1 MLLGKLFAQKAI
13 IYRKEE
19 IFMFKTLC
27 FSVILLILHVAV
39 FAGGIRG
46 TIRDEKGEPLA
57 YATIFV
63 KQTGSGTATNVDGN
77 YELSLAQGS
86 YEVVFQYLG
95 YQTFVKQI
103 EVGADFVTVDVVLT
117 AQATVLQTVTI
128 KSGKED
134 PAYTIMRKA
143 IAKANYHRNQLDE
156 YQARVY
162 IKGSGQLKDY
172 PWLAKRQ
179 LEKEGIEK
187 GRVFVQESVSDIKY
201 TRPNKFEEKV
211 ISIRT
216 DGSGN
221 ENASPNQY
229 IFGSFYEPVVAQ
241 TISPLSPKAFSY
253 YRFEYQG
260 TFKDR
265 DYEISKIKVI
275 PRSRGD
281 NVVEGML
288 YLVENWWSI
297 HSMDIK
303 TTKLGISFFIKAVY
317 APIEDKAWLPVSHQ
331 FRVEGKIFGFE
342 FEGKYMATVRDYKI
356 KVNPELYV
364 DPQEME
370 VVDEKIE
377 KAQAEEI
384 EKQNTGKGKDAEAQ
398 QLQERLAQ
406 GKEITRKELK
416 TLIKEYEKQ
425 EVKELKEPE
434 VVFDNN
440 FSIDSGAYKHDSTYW
455 AEMRPIPLTKE
466 EIKGYQ
472 KSDSLAV
479 IERKKSEGDTTKASK
494 HKGFQPWDILI
505 GDSYKVSEHSNF
517 RIYMP
522 FGGFNTVEGWNIFYK
537 LGFGTIL
544 QDTNKTRLN
553 ITPTIRYAFS
563 REAITGNLRF
573 TMRNKKY
580 SMELE
585 GGRYVQQLNHEKP
598 IHPIVNTFTT
608 LMLEKNLMKLYERDY
623 IDFGYRRRINAFY
636 SISTNWSFARRYQL
650 YNNSDFTLVDRD
662 DYSYTTNIPYNEEFP
677 PTTPDENGDEVGNTA
692 FPTHEALI
700 GSVTFKAR
708 PWLKYRMRNGQK
720 HEIDDSSPTLS
731 FEYRKGFADVLNSSV
746 DFDQVE
752 LGFRHEFDLG
762 VRAHID
768 VALRAGAFLN
778 NNSMYFMDYQHFLG
792 NKTPFSTS
800 DPVGSFRLLDYY
812 RHSTSDKYL
821 AGNVHYQFRRFLV
834 TSIPQIRMMG
844 IRENIFVNYLATPSS
859 RNYTE
864 VGYSIDGILRIFRLE
879 GAASFQDGKFLD
891 YGFRVGIATNIDIN
905 FND

>member
-1 MLLGKLFAQKAI
+1 MLLKSLISF
-13 IYRKEE
+13 
-19 IFMFKTLC
+19 
-27 FSVILLILHVAV
+27 LLIIVPV
-39 FAGGIRG
+39 VIFAGGIRG
-46 TIRDEKGEPLA
+46 TVKDEKGDPLE

-63 KQTGSGTATNVDGN
+63 KQTGSGTATNPDGR
-77 YELSLAQGS
+77 YELPMPPGS

-95 YQTFVKQI
+95 YQTVVRQI
-103 EVGADFVTVDVVLT
+103 EVGADFVTVDIVLV
-117 AQATVLQTVTI
+117 AQATVLQTVTV

-156 YQARVY
+156 YKARVY

-187 GRVFVQESVSDIKY
+187 GRVFVQESVSEIKY

-211 ISIRT
+211 ISIRA
-216 DGSGN
+216 DGVDN
-221 ENASPNQY
+221 NNAGPNLY

-253 YRFEYQG
+253 YKFEYQG

-265 DYEISKIKVI
+265 NYDISKIKVI
-275 PRSRGD
+275 PRSKGD

-303 TTKLGISFFIKAVY
+303 TTKLGVSIFIKAVY

-342 FEGKYMATVRDYKI
+342 FEGKYLATVSDYKI
-356 KVNPELYV
+356 KVNPEIFV

-370 VVDEKIE
+370 VVDEKVDQE
-377 KAQAEEI
+377 QAKEI
-384 EKQNTGKGKDAEAQ
+384 EQQARKKKSDDDKNK

-425 EVKELKEPE
+425 EVKEQKEPE
-434 VVFDNN
+434 VIFDNN
-440 FSIDSGAYKHDSTYW
+440 FSIDSGAYKHDSAYW
-455 AEMRPIPLTKE
+455 AQVRPVPLTKE
-466 EIKGYQ
+466 EIKGYK

-479 IERKKSEGDTTKASK
+479 VEKKKSEGDTTKASK
-494 HKGFQPWDILI
+494 HKGFQPWDLI
-505 GDSYKVSEHSNF
+505 TGDSYKISKHSNF
-517 RIYMP
+517 RIYSP
-522 FGGFNTVEGWNIFYK
+522 FGGFNTVEGVNVYYK

-553 ITPTIRYAFS
+553 ITPTVRYAFS
-563 REAITGNLRF
+563 RELFTGNLRF
-573 TMRNKKY
+573 TMRNRKFNF
-580 SMELE
+580 ELE

-598 IHPIVNTFTT
+598 IHPIVNSFTT
-608 LMLEKNLMKLYERDY
+608 LMLEKNLMKLYEREY
-623 IDFGYRRRINAFY
+623 IDLGFRRRLNPFY
-636 SISTNWSFARRYQL
+636 TVSTTWSVARRFQL
-650 YNNSDFTLVDRD
+650 YNNSGFTLVDRD
-662 DYSYTTNIPYNEEFP
+662 NIGYTSNVPYNRELPQVP
-677 PTTPDENGDEVGNTA
+677 PNETGDEIDNTA
-692 FPTHEALI
+692 FPTHNALI
-700 GSVTFKAR
+700 GSITFQAR
-708 PWLKYRMRNGQK
+708 PWLKYRIRNGHK
-720 HEIDDSSPTLS
+720 HEIHDSSPTLI
-731 FEYRKGFADVLNSSV
+731 FEYRKGFNDVLNSAV
-746 DFDQVE
+746 DFDQIE
-752 LGFRHEFDLG
+752 LGFRHEFNLG

-768 VALRAGAFLN
+768 VALRGGMFVNSNGLYFL
-778 NNSMYFMDYQHFLG
+778 DYKHFLG
-792 NKTPFSTS
+792 NKTPFSTT

-812 RHSTSDKYL
+812 KHSTANRYF

-834 TSIPQIRMMG
+834 TSIPQIRLMG
-844 IRENIFVNYLATPSS
+844 IRENIFLNYLATPTSL
-859 RNYTE
+859 NYTE
-864 VGYSIDGILRIFRLE
+864 IGYSIDGILRIFRLE
-879 GAASFQDGKFLD
+879 GAAAFQDGKFLD
-891 YGFRVGIATNIDIN
+891 YGFRFGIATNIDIN

>member
-1 MLLGKLFAQKAI
+1 MLRIIPLF
-13 IYRKEE
+13 
-19 IFMFKTLC
+19 FF
-27 FSVILLILHVAV
+27 LLLLPSLLYS
-39 FAGGIRG
+39 GGIRG
-46 TIRDEKGEPLA
+46 TIKDDQGEPLA

-63 KQTGSGTATNVDGN
+63 KQTGSGTATNVEGQ
-77 YELSLAQGS
+77 YELQLAPGS
-86 YEVVFQYLG
+86 YEIVYQYLG
-95 YQTFVKQI
+95 FQTVVRQV
-103 EVGADFVTVDVVLT
+103 EVSTDYVTVDITLT
-117 AQATVLQTVTI
+117 SQATVLQTVI
-128 KSGKED
+128 VKAGKED

-187 GRVFVQESVSDIKY
+187 GRVFVQESVSEVKY

-211 ISIRT
+211 ISIRA
-216 DGSGN
+216 DGVDN
-221 ENASPNQY
+221 NNASPNQY

-241 TISPLSPKAFSY
+241 TISPLSPRAFSY

-265 DYEISKIKVI
+265 NYEVSKIKVI
-275 PRSRGD
+275 PRSKGD

-303 TTKLGISFFIKAVY
+303 TTKLGISIYIKAVY
-317 APIEDKAWLPVSHQ
+317 GPIEDKAWLPVSHQ

-342 FEGKYMATVRDYKI
+342 FEGKYLATVSDYKI
-356 KVNPELYV
+356 KVNPEIYV
-364 DPQEME
+364 DPTEME
-370 VVDEKIE
+370 VVDEKVNQQQV
-377 KAQAEEI
+377 KEI
-384 EKQNTGKGKDAEAQ
+384 EEAVAKKGDDKTT

-425 EVKELKEPE
+425 ETKQQEAPE
-434 VVFDNN
+434 VIFDNN
-440 FSIDSGAYKHDSTYW
+440 FSIDSGAYKHDSLYW
-455 AEMRPIPLTKE
+455 SQIRPVPLTLDE
-466 EIKGYQ
+466 VKGYK

-479 IERKKSEGDTTKASK
+479 VQKKKSAGDTTKVSK
-494 HKGFQPWDILI
+494 HKGFQPWDILT
-505 GDSYKVSEHSNF
+505 GDSYKISEHSNF

-522 FGGFNTVEGWNIFYK
+522 FGGFNTVEGWNAYYK

-553 ITPTIRYAFS
+553 ITPTVRYAFS
-563 REAITGNLRF
+563 REKFSGNLRF
-573 TMRNKKY
+573 ALRNKRTRF
-580 SMELE
+580 EVE
-585 GGRYVQQLNHEKP
+585 GGRYVQQLSNEKP

-623 IDFGYRRRINAFY
+623 VDIGYRRKLSEY
-636 SISTNWSFARRYQL
+636 YTISTNWSFAKRYQL
-650 YNNSDFTLVDRD
+650 SNSSDFKLVDRD
-662 DYSYTTNIPYNEEFP
+662 DVEYTSNVPYNRELP
-677 PTTPDENGDEVGNTA
+677 PPLPYEPGSIVSGNTA
-692 FPTHEALI
+692 FPTHEAMV
-700 GSVTFKAR
+700 GSISLQAR
-708 PWLKYRMRNGQK
+708 PWLKYRIRNGEK
-720 HEIDDSSPTLS
+720 HEIHDSSPTLQ
-731 FEYRKGFADVLNSSV
+731 FEYRKGFGDVLGSDV
-746 DFDQVE
+746 DFDQIE
-752 LGFRHEFDLG
+752 LGFRHEFSLG

-768 VALRAGAFLN
+768 VAMRAGMFVNA
-778 NNSMYFMDYQHFLG
+778 NSMYFPDYKHFLG
-792 NKTPFSTS
+792 NRTPFSTA

-812 RHSTSDKYL
+812 EHSTADKYF

-844 IRENIFVNYLATPSS
+844 IRENVFVNYLATPTS

-879 GAASFQDGKFLD
+879 AAAAFQNGRFLD
-891 YGFRVGIATNIDIN
+891 YGFRFGITTNFDIN